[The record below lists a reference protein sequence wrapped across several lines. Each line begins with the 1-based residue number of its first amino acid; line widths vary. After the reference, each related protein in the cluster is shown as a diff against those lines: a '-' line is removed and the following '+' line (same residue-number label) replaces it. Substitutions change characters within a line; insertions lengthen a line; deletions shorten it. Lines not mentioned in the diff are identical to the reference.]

1 MEKIV
6 VFNANNEPMQVEIVR
21 YFSESNN
28 KYFIFSLHELDGQGH
43 MNIYVTKIVDQN
55 GNLIGTNIIDDVEWS
70 NLKSNLQR
78 IIKENRTSGNAI
90 VNDLPCNLQNLKIF
104 DRRALKLFATSVDML
119 NMGYKNE
126 SDISVSEPTT
136 NNVID
141 THIQATETM
150 SNNNINNIQNE
161 QNRPVQND
169 IGIFNG
175 NLNANQSN
183 PEHINTVNNN
193 QNASIN
199 NVETNNNPNT
209 SINNVETNNQIKST
223 DNFEQLYFLEK
234 NKNEQL
240 IQENN
245 KLITE
250 LNNYK
255 VMIQDIKN
263 VLSR

>member
-1 MEKIV
+1 
-6 VFNANNEPMQVEIVR
+6 
-21 YFSESNN
+21 
-28 KYFIFSLHELDGQGH
+28 
-43 MNIYVTKIVDQN
+43 
-55 GNLIGTNIIDDVEWS
+55 
-70 NLKSNLQR
+70 
-78 IIKENRTSGNAI
+78 
-90 VNDLPCNLQNLKIF
+90 
-104 DRRALKLFATSVDML
+104 ML

-141 THIQATETM
+141 THIQATDTM

-199 NVETNNNPNT
+199 NIETNNNQNT
-209 SINNVETNNQIKST
+209 SVNNVETNNQVKST

>member
-1 MEKIV
+1 
-6 VFNANNEPMQVEIVR
+6 
-21 YFSESNN
+21 
-28 KYFIFSLHELDGQGH
+28 

-141 THIQATETM
+141 TPIQATETM

-199 NVETNNNPNT
+199 NVETNNQ
-209 SINNVETNNQIKST
+209 VKST